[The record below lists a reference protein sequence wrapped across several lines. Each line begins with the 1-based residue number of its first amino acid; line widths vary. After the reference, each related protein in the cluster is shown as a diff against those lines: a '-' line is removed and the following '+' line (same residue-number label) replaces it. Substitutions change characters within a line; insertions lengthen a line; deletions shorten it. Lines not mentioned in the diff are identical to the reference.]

1 MERNAGEVKL
11 MGKHSKKHNRA
22 QQNNNSTNNFD
33 MSQMGNLLNMDPSQL
48 SGLLNNI
55 DLNQLSSMFQG
66 MGGGG
71 SGGSSTNSAGQGGQQ
86 IGQDKRMEL
95 LNAIKPLVN
104 AERSQLLDS
113 IIQIYNI
120 SRIMKK

>member
-1 MERNAGEVKL
+1 
-11 MGKHSKKHNRA
+11 MGKHSKK
-22 QQNNNSTNNFD
+22 NNSQQESNNKNNFD
-33 MSQMGNLLNMDPSQL
+33 MSQMGSLLNMDPNQL

-55 DLNQLSSMFQG
+55 DLNQLSSMFKG

-71 SGGSSTNSAGQGGQQ
+71 SGGSSSTEPGASQV
-86 IGQDKRMEL
+86 GQDKRMDI

-104 AERSQLLDS
+104 SERSQLIDS

-120 SRIMKK
+120 SRIMKR

>member
-1 MERNAGEVKL
+1 
-11 MGKHSKKHNRA
+11 MGKHSKKHNRH
-22 QQNNNSTNNFD
+22 QENNNGTNNFD
-33 MSQMGNLLNMDPSQL
+33 ASQMGNLFNMDPNQL

-55 DLNQLSSMFQG
+55 DLTQLSSMFQG

-71 SGGSSTNSAGQGGQQ
+71 SGGNSAGVGGQQ
-86 IGQDKRMEL
+86 VGQDKRMEL

-104 AERSQLLDS
+104 AEKSQLLDS

>member
-1 MERNAGEVKL
+1 
-11 MGKHSKKHNRA
+11 MGKHNKKNNRE
-22 QQNNNSTNNFD
+22 QENNNGMNNFD
-33 MSQMGNLLNMDPSQL
+33 MSQIGGLLNNMNPNQL

-55 DLNQLSSMFQG
+55 DLNQLSSMFKG

-71 SGGSSTNSAGQGGQQ
+71 SGGSTSSGSGEQQ
-86 IGQDKRMEL
+86 VGHDKRMEI
-95 LNAIKPLVN
+95 LNSIRPLVN
-104 AERSQLLDS
+104 SERSQLLDS

>member
-1 MERNAGEVKL
+1 VKL
-11 MGKHSKKHNRA
+11 MGKHSKKHNR
-22 QQNNNSTNNFD
+22 QQENNKGSNNFD
-33 MSQMGNLLNMDPSQL
+33 MSQMGNLLNMDPNQL

-55 DLNQLSSMFQG
+55 DLSQLSSMFQG
-66 MGGGG
+66 IGGGG
-71 SGGSSTNSAGQGGQQ
+71 SGGTSSAGSGGQQ

-95 LNAIKPLVN
+95 LNAIKPLVDS
-104 AERSQLLDS
+104 EKSQLLDS